1 MKIIDVMDFWK
12 TDAPVGGEK
21 KKGRDN
27 GKVLLLFHLS
37 LETKETFCF
46 IFESKIFS
54 DSCLV

>member
-12 TDAPVGGEK
+12 TDAPVGEK
-21 KKGRDN
+21 KKSRDN

>member
-1 MKIIDVMDFWK
+1 MLWIFEKPMPQLGGGKK
-12 TDAPVGGEK
+12 T
-21 KKGRDN
+21 GRDN